1 MTKRQLKRRIKRL
14 QRQTTRQWRR
24 LSPPQRTMMVAGAV
38 VQVTLFAAAQVDITK
53 RNPEEIRGPKLLW
66 RLICLVNF
74 IGPILY
80 FSFGRLTTGE
90 YAPKENEVTPI
101 VA

>member
-24 LSPPQRTMMVAGAV
+24 LSPPQRTMMVAGVV

-80 FSFGRLTTGE
+80 FSIGRLTTE
-90 YAPKENEVTPI
+90 EPALQANETTQI

>member
-1 MTKRQLKRRIKRL
+1 
-14 QRQTTRQWRR
+14 
-24 LSPPQRTMMVAGAV
+24 MMVAGAI
-38 VQVTLFAAAQVDITK
+38 VQVTLFMAAQIDITK
-53 RNPEEIRGPKLLW
+53 RDEDEIRGPKLLW

-80 FSFGRLTTGE
+80 FTIGRLASTEPVTD
-90 YAPKENEVTPI
+90 APEATPI

>member
-1 MTKRQLKRRIKRL
+1 MTKRQLKRRVKRL
-14 QRQTTRQWRR
+14 QRRTSRQWKR

-38 VQVTLFAAAQVDITK
+38 VQVTLFAAAQIDITK
-53 RNPEEIRGPKLLW
+53 RSQDEIRGPKLLW

-80 FSFGRLTTGE
+80 FAVGRLTIDE
-90 YAPKENEVTPI
+90 PVKEEPAVAPI